1 MHGLSV
7 EPAWGA
13 QVKSA
18 IPKAVAIVTMALT
31 VLVATASPALA
42 STGATLGEAEPWHY
56 WISIILLASALGVVL
71 IALPIGYY
79 MRVYR
84 LKHPRSKSVE

>member
-1 MHGLSV
+1 M
-7 EPAWGA
+7 
-13 QVKSA
+13 
-18 IPKAVAIVTMALT
+18 VTMALA
-31 VLVATASPALA
+31 VLVATATPAVA
-42 STGATLGEAEPWHY
+42 STGAPLADAQPWHY
-56 WISIILLASALGVVL
+56 WISIILLVSALGVVL